1 MAESMKGLKRTCRC
15 AEVTKADI
23 GKKVTL
29 MGWVQIAARSFAEL
43 RSRSLWHRTEISSC
57 P

>member
-23 GKKVTL
+23 GKIDTGYMIL
-29 MGWVQIAARSFAEL
+29 AL
-43 RSRSLWHRTEISSC
+43 Y
-57 P
+57 

>member
-23 GKKVTL
+23 GKSNPDGL
-29 MGWVQIAARSFAEL
+29 G
-43 RSRSLWHRTEISSC
+43 TEE

>member
-23 GKKVTL
+23 RKKSNPDGL
-29 MGWVQIAARSFAEL
+29 G
-43 RSRSLWHRTEISSC
+43 TEE